1 VSAPTRRFVGGFGV
15 RLRALTLKE
24 FRQLWRDRSNWVSGI
39 ALPALLIVLFGYGI
53 SLDIQNAPVAVVR
66 EDRSPTVTDVLAGLQ
81 LCPYV
86 SLRYVPTMY
95 EAEALMASRSVDA
108 IARVPSDFSANLAG
122 GHGTIQVIVHGRDAG
137 TARTVQGYIAGALRQ
152 WSAHRIDRTA
162 RADSSGELGDFGSV
176 TIEERL
182 WFNEANTSTWYLV
195 PGLVVIIM
203 TFLGTSLTS
212 LVVAREWES
221 GTFEALF
228 VTPVRPVEI
237 LLAKLIPYFVVG
249 MIGFAMCIL
258 TAHFLFGVPIV
269 GSPILLVLGS
279 CLYMLVALGMG
290 ILISS
295 ATKNQFLASQAVLLL
310 TFVPAVLLS
319 GFLFDLHNVP
329 VVVRLVGEVLPATHF
344 LELIRTLLLAGNVWP
359 LILRESAI
367 LIGYA
372 VLLLGAATLVTRKR
386 IA

>member
-1 VSAPTRRFVGGFGV
+1 MSAPTRLGGFGV
-15 RLRALTLKE
+15 RLRALTIKE
-24 FRQLWRDRSNWVSGI
+24 FRQLWRDRSNWAGGI

-66 EDRSPTVTDVLAGLQ
+66 EDRSPAVTDVLAGLQ
-81 LCPYV
+81 LSPYV
-86 SLRYVPTMY
+86 SLQYVPTMH

-108 IARVPSDFSANLAG
+108 IVRVPSDFSANLAG

-137 TARTVQGYIAGALRQ
+137 TARTVQGYIAGALGQ
-152 WSAHRIDRTA
+152 WSAHRIDRAA
-162 RADSSGELGDFGSV
+162 RPDSSSETGDFGSV
-176 TIEERL
+176 TTEERL

-195 PGLVVIIM
+195 PGLVVVIM
-203 TFLGTSLTS
+203 TFLGASLTS
-212 LVVAREWES
+212 LVVAREWER

-237 LLAKLIPYFVVG
+237 LLAKLIPYFIVG
-249 MIGFAMCIL
+249 MIGFAMCVL
-258 TAHFLFGVPIV
+258 TARFLFGVPIV

-279 CLYMLVALGMG
+279 CLYMLVALSMG

-295 ATKNQFLASQAVLLL
+295 ATKNQFLASQAALLL

-329 VVVRLVGEVLPATHF
+329 VVVRLIGEALPATHF

-386 IA
+386 IS